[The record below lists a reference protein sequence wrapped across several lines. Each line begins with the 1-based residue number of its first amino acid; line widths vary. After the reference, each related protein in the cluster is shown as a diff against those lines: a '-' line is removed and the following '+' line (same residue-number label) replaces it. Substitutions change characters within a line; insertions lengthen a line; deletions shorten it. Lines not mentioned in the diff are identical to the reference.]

1 MQPIRAS
8 CAGASNLVSTG
19 SGCVPSAPSKTS
31 RLHQAQ
37 RLPPTS
43 RARASAQHLFPQ
55 NLAVP
60 APAAL
65 SCLCSAPALRFRSAA
80 AGCAD
85 RLYGVC
91 NNVKHGGANGGALFV
106 VTRLSPAEVLSAER
120 RILPIEPLALYGLSY
135 EADSGSE

>member
-8 CAGASNLVSTG
+8 CVGASNLGSTDNG
-19 SGCVPSAPSKTS
+19 DVPSGPNKNSHIHRAP
-31 RLHQAQ
+31 RV
-37 RLPPTS
+37 PPAS

-106 VTRLSPAEVLSAER
+106 VTRLSPAEVLLAER
-120 RILPIEPLALYGLSY
+120 RILRMLQLELYGLSGG
-135 EADSGSE
+135 SGLRK